1 MPILTTISDSKYR
14 PHPAKRR
21 EIYDAKSSLVLI
33 IQPKPSGKK
42 SWAIR
47 LRRLDGRTAKLTLGG
62 VDTTD
67 ETKTPDA
74 PAIDGVLTLGQAREL
89 AAQIDRQRARGIDVV
104 AEHKADKKRTAT
116 AGKELAATTFGAA
129 VRKFFI
135 KHKTSAKRG
144 GGRPRRWREDAAVL
158 GLKYPPGS
166 DPSTTK
172 PEVIPGSLA
181 DTWAEK
187 PLAEITGEL
196 VDTIIEE
203 AGGNGRSRKLFSV
216 LSVLFGSLPLK
227 FRVNN
232 PTRGIDRPGP
242 PASRDRI
249 LGKDENGNLN
259 DEVTTFWQA
268 CENIGGVY
276 GNLAQMMLL
285 TGARREEVA
294 GMKLAEIGA
303 DGSWRIPSSRT
314 KNHRPHSLPLPALA
328 FEIIARV
335 PEPKKNV
342 SGLVFSTN
350 GVRPF
355 SGYSKAKRQLDDAMA
370 EIAGEPVRTF
380 VLHDLRRTFASGL
393 AALGIMQPVTERLLN
408 HVSGTFAGV
417 AGIYQQYD
425 YAAEKINAM
434 EQWAKHLQGLTSE
447 QPSSDQQENVAPLR
461 AVG

>member
-1 MPILTTISDSKYR
+1 
-14 PHPAKRR
+14 
-21 EIYDAKSSLVLI
+21 
-33 IQPKPSGKK
+33 
-42 SWAIR
+42 
-47 LRRLDGRTAKLTLGG
+47 
-62 VDTTD
+62 
-67 ETKTPDA
+67 
-74 PAIDGVLTLGQAREL
+74 
-89 AAQIDRQRARGIDVV
+89 
-104 AEHKADKKRTAT
+104 
-116 AGKELAATTFGAA
+116 
-129 VRKFFI
+129 
-135 KHKTSAKRG
+135 
-144 GGRPRRWREDAAVL
+144 
-158 GLKYPPGS
+158 
-166 DPSTTK
+166 
-172 PEVIPGSLA
+172 
-181 DTWAEK
+181 
-187 PLAEITGEL
+187 
-196 VDTIIEE
+196 
-203 AGGNGRSRKLFSV
+203 
-216 LSVLFGSLPLK
+216 LFGSLPLK